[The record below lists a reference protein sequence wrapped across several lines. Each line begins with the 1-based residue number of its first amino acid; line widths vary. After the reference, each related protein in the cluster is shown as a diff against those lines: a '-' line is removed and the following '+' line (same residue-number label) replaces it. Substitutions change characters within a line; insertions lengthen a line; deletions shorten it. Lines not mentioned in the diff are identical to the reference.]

1 MHYCLC
7 ENGHFAEY
15 WSYEECQIHM
25 GNNMCKKLRSAA
37 PLRESKALLVLLKNI
52 SSFKSLFLVF
62 TTCVDADLKDLVE

>member
-1 MHYCLC
+1 
-7 ENGHFAEY
+7 
-15 WSYEECQIHM
+15 M
-25 GNNMCKKLRSAA
+25 GNNMFKKLRSAA